1 MKLTAF
7 GEKFGGRSGIGEL
20 MDDLGQ
26 ALREN
31 PDMIFMGGGNP
42 ARIPELEHC
51 FEQKLEALLQ
61 SPQSRHQLLGIY
73 QSKQGE
79 KAARQALASYL
90 KRHFGWAVNEHNIAF
105 ANGSQNACFILY
117 NLFAGQMADGS
128 QRTLHLPLVP
138 EYLGY
143 RDIGLS
149 RDFFTATKPTIEL
162 IDQQQFKY
170 HVDLNALSVGEQ
182 CGAISVSRPTNPT
195 ANVLSDDEI
204 DALQAL
210 CKQRN
215 IPLIVDGAYGL
226 PFPNIVFGQAA
237 PRWDEQTVLMLS
249 LSKLGLPGIRSGIV
263 VASEEIISA
272 FNNANSIVNLASSTI
287 GPALL
292 AELLKDDQIDQLS
305 RTVVQPFYRDRAA
318 ATMTLLQAQLAGLP
332 ARIHKPEGAI
342 FLWLWLDEL
351 PIASYS
357 LYQSLKARGVLVV
370 PGEDFFIGVDPQW
383 HHQRQCLRLS
393 YAADPAVIAR
403 GVEIIGEEVRRAY
416 AG

>member
-31 PDMIFMGGGNP
+31 PEIIFMGGGNP
-42 ARIPELEHC
+42 ARIPQLEQRFERELERV
-51 FEQKLEALLQ
+51 LA
-61 SPQSRHQLLGIY
+61 SPDSRHQLLGIY

-90 KRHFGWAVNEHNIAF
+90 KRHFGWAVGEHNIAF

-117 NLFAGQMADGS
+117 NLFAGTMADGS
-128 QRTLHLPLVP
+128 RRTLHLPLVP

-162 IDQQQFKY
+162 LEQHQFKY
-170 HVDLNALSVGEQ
+170 RVDLERLQIDEQ
-182 CGAISVSRPTNPT
+182 CGAISISRPTNPT
-195 ANVLSDDEI
+195 ANVLSDDEV

-210 CKQRN
+210 AAARD

-226 PFPNIVFGQAA
+226 PFPNIVFGDAA
-237 PRWDEQTVLMLS
+237 PRWSEQTILMLS

-263 VASEEIISA
+263 VASEEVIHA
-272 FNNANSIVNLASSTI
+272 FNNANSIVNLASSTV

-292 AELLKDDQIDQLS
+292 TQLLQDDAIDQLS
-305 RTVVQPFYRDRAA
+305 GEIVQPFYRQRAS
-318 ATMTLLQAQLAGLP
+318 ATQALLDSALAGLP
-332 ARIHKPEGAI
+332 YRIHKPEGAI
-342 FLWLWLDEL
+342 FLWLWLDQL
-351 PIASYS
+351 PISSYQ
-357 LYQSLKARGVLVV
+357 LYQRLKQRGVLVV
-370 PGEDFFIGVDPQW
+370 PGEDFFIGVEPQW
-383 HHQRQCLRLS
+383 QHQRQCLRLS
-393 YAADPAVIAR
+393 YAAEPAVIAR
-403 GVEIIGEEVRRAY
+403 GVEIIGQEVRRAY
-416 AG
+416 AQ